1 MAFTTCCSM
10 YFEARYILMETPL
23 GPTLISHHR
32 ISAFGWDW
40 VSTVPIKRIFLF
52 IFCLVG
58 GSDIYAVLVC
68 GNDSKDKINAAVFDR
83 DLYEFKNVLEDC
95 RIIGVR

>member
-1 MAFTTCCSM
+1 M
-10 YFEARYILMETPL
+10 P
-23 GPTLISHHR
+23 
-32 ISAFGWDW
+32 
-40 VSTVPIKRIFLF
+40 VQRIFL
-52 IFCLVG
+52 FCLVG

>member
-1 MAFTTCCSM
+1 M
-10 YFEARYILMETPL
+10 P
-23 GPTLISHHR
+23 
-32 ISAFGWDW
+32 
-40 VSTVPIKRIFLF
+40 VQRIFL
-52 IFCLVG
+52 FCLVG

-68 GNDSKDKINAAVFDR
+68 GNDPKDKINAAVFDS

>member
-1 MAFTTCCSM
+1 
-10 YFEARYILMETPL
+10 METPF

-32 ISAFGWDW
+32 ISAFGWDS
-40 VSTVPIKRIFLF
+40 VSTVPVQRIFL
-52 IFCLVG
+52 FCLVG

-68 GNDSKDKINAAVFDR
+68 GNDPKDKINAAVFDS